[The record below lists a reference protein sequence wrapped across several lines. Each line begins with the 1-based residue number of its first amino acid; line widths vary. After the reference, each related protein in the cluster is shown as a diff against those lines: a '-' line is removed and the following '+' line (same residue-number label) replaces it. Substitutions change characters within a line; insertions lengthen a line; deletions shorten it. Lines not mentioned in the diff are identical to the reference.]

1 MALNKIELM
10 GRIVNDLE
18 MKVTNSGKE
27 VVSFTIAVERNYKG
41 SDGNKITDFI
51 NCVAFG
57 NSAKCIYTFFG
68 KGRLILVAGALQSR
82 QYITQNNEKRTVF
95 EVNVEEVYFTGE
107 KKETHTDPQISQN
120 SVIVDEMDGFEPV
133 TEDEELP
140 F

>member
-1 MALNKIELM
+1 MLNKIELM

-18 MKVTNSGKE
+18 LKVTNNGKE
-27 VVSFTIAVERNYKG
+27 VVSFTLAVERNYKG

-57 NSAKCIYTFFG
+57 NSAKCIHSFFG
-68 KGRLILVAGALQSR
+68 KGRLLLVVGALQSR
-82 QYITQNNEKRTVF
+82 QYTTQNDEKRTVF

-107 KKETHTDPQISQN
+107 KKETHTDPKISQN
-120 SVIVDEMDGFEPV
+120 SAIADEMDGFEPV
-133 TEDEELP
+133 TDDEELP

>member
-57 NSAKCIYTFFG
+57 NSAKCIHSFFG
-68 KGRLILVAGALQSR
+68 KGRLLLVVGSLQSR
-82 QYITQNNEKRTVF
+82 QYTTQNNEKRTVF

-107 KKETHTDPQISQN
+107 KKETHTDPQISPYQADAP
-120 SVIVDEMDGFEPV
+120 VFEEVDD
-133 TEDEELP
+133 DESLP

>member
-10 GRIVNDLE
+10 GRITSDLE

-27 VVSFTIAVERNYKG
+27 VVSFTLAVDRNYKG

-57 NSAKCIYTFFG
+57 NQAKCIHSFFG
-68 KGRLILVAGALQSR
+68 KGRLLLVVGSLQSR
-82 QYITQNNEKRTVF
+82 QYTTQNNEKRTVF
-95 EVNVEEVYFTGE
+95 EVNVEEVHFTGE
-107 KKETHTDPQISQN
+107 KKETQETPQNAPYVADAPVFEEMTTD
-120 SVIVDEMDGFEPV
+120 DD
-133 TEDEELP
+133 LP

>member
-18 MKVTNSGKE
+18 LKVTNSGKE
-27 VVSFTIAVERNYKG
+27 VVSFTLAVERNYKG

-57 NSAKCIYTFFG
+57 NSAKCIHSFFG
-68 KGRLILVAGALQSR
+68 KGRLLLVVGSLQSR
-82 QYITQNNEKRTVF
+82 QYTTQNNEKRTVF

-107 KKETHTDPQISQN
+107 KKETQETPQNAPYQADAEAFEEITTD
-120 SVIVDEMDGFEPV
+120 DD
-133 TEDEELP
+133 LP

>member
-10 GRIVNDLE
+10 GRITSDLE

-27 VVSFTIAVERNYKG
+27 VVSFTLAVDRNYKG

-57 NSAKCIYTFFG
+57 NQAKHICNYFG
-68 KGRLILVAGALQSR
+68 KGRLLLVVGSLQSR
-82 QYITQNNEKRTVF
+82 QYTTQNNEKRTVF

-107 KKETHTDPQISQN
+107 KKETQTTPEISPYQAN
-120 SVIVDEMDGFEPV
+120 EEVFEPL
-133 TEDEELP
+133 TEDDSLP

>member
-10 GRIVNDLE
+10 GRITNDIEL
-18 MKVTNSGKE
+18 KVTNSGKE
-27 VVSFTIAVERNYKG
+27 VVSFTLAVERNYKG

-57 NSAKCIYTFFG
+57 NQAKHICNYFG
-68 KGRLILVAGALQSR
+68 KGKLLLVVGALQSR
-82 QYITQNNEKRTVF
+82 QYTTQNNEKRTVF

-107 KKETHTDPQISQN
+107 KKETQAETSTAPYSNDMQFEEMT
-120 SVIVDEMDGFEPV
+120 VDSD
-133 TEDEELP
+133 LP

>member
-10 GRIVNDLE
+10 GRITSDLE

-27 VVSFTIAVERNYKG
+27 VVSFTLAVDRNYKG

-57 NSAKCIYTFFG
+57 NQAKHICNYFG
-68 KGRLILVAGALQSR
+68 KGRLLLVVGSLQSR
-82 QYITQNNEKRTVF
+82 QYTTQNNEKRTVF
-95 EVNVEEVYFTGE
+95 EVNVEEVHFTGE
-107 KKETHTDPQISQN
+107 KKETQTTPEISPYQAN
-120 SVIVDEMDGFEPV
+120 EEVFEPL
-133 TEDEELP
+133 TDDDSLP

>member
-10 GRIVNDLE
+10 GRITNDIEL
-18 MKVTNSGKE
+18 KVTNSGKE
-27 VVSFTIAVERNYKG
+27 VVSFTLAVERNYKG

-57 NSAKCIYTFFG
+57 NQAKHICNYFG
-68 KGRLILVAGALQSR
+68 KGKLLLVVGALQSR
-82 QYITQNNEKRTVF
+82 QYTTQNNEKRTVF

-107 KKETHTDPQISQN
+107 KKETQAETSTAPYSNDMQF
-120 SVIVDEMDGFEPV
+120 DEMTVDS
-133 TEDEELP
+133 DLP

>member
-10 GRIVNDLE
+10 GRITNELE
-18 MKVTNSGKE
+18 QKVTTSGKE
-27 VVSFTIAVERNYKG
+27 VVSFTLAVERNYKG

-57 NSAKCIYTFFG
+57 NQAKHICNYFG
-68 KGRLILVAGALQSR
+68 KGKLLLVVGSLQSR
-82 QYITQNNEKRTVF
+82 QYTTQNNEKRTVF

-107 KKETHTDPQISQN
+107 KKEQEQPMSQP
-120 SVIVDEMDGFEPV
+120 SAPHVDNGGFEEL
-133 TEDEELP
+133 TTDDDLP

>member
-10 GRIVNDLE
+10 GRITNELE
-18 MKVTNSGKE
+18 QKVTTSGKE
-27 VVSFTIAVERNYKG
+27 VVSFTLAVERNYKG

-57 NSAKCIYTFFG
+57 NQAKHICNYFSKG
-68 KGRLILVAGALQSR
+68 KLLLIVGALQSR
-82 QYITQNNEKRTVF
+82 QYTTQNNEKRTVF

-107 KKETHTDPQISQN
+107 KKEQEQPMSQP
-120 SVIVDEMDGFEPV
+120 SAPYVDSNIGFEEM
-133 TEDEELP
+133 TTDSDLP

>member
-10 GRIVNDLE
+10 GRITSDLE

-27 VVSFTIAVERNYKG
+27 VISFTLAVERNYKG

-57 NSAKCIYTFFG
+57 NQAKSICTYFG
-68 KGRLILVAGALQSR
+68 KGRLLLVVGSLQSR
-82 QYITQNNEKRTVF
+82 QYTTQNNEKRTVF
-95 EVNVEEVYFTGE
+95 EVNVEEVHFTGE
-107 KKETHTDPQISQN
+107 KAQATQPPENAPYQAST
-120 SVIVDEMDGFEPV
+120 DGFEEM
-133 TEDEELP
+133 TTDDDLP

>member
-10 GRIVNDLE
+10 GRIVNDIE

-27 VVSFTIAVERNYKG
+27 VVSFTLAVERNYKG

-57 NSAKCIYTFFG
+57 NSAKCIHSFFG
-68 KGRLILVAGALQSR
+68 KGRLILVVGALQSR
-82 QYITQNNEKRTVF
+82 QYTTQNNEKRTVF

-107 KKETHTDPQISQN
+107 KKETHTDPNFSPYQA
-120 SVIVDEMDGFEPV
+120 DTPEF
-133 TEDEELP
+133 EELSTDDDLP